1 MYANVALFSWVDG
14 FKAAMK
20 DSDAMTYRVDSH
32 QRQFIVSTT
41 SRRSSMTS
49 ALDVVI
55 RSNDDVTNDA
65 HTETTSAADAVE
77 LHKRF
82 SSFDDT
88 KQARDD
94 SASDVTNAND
104 DDIYDDV
111 ILRDGIK
118 CSKDMTEPSSTVE
131 PSGLYVVF
139 NERNQG
145 EEMAGDSVHGSSI
158 TCSSTD
164 DAATDT
170 DSIYISLMSDA
181 VAADQDENC
190 NSSYRSVG
198 VQVVESEL
206 QPTKSR
212 VQALKSLFMG
222 NAASGS
228 QSASSLKSRGLIT
241 DATSNTA
248 AAASAEFDGDDDDD
262 IITPVTGANASMY
275 RKNSC
280 HSSCQTRF
288 RVVLTGDTVDDSSC

>member
-1 MYANVALFSWVDG
+1 MYTNIAFFSWVDG

-41 SRRSSMTS
+41 SRRSSVAS
-49 ALDVVI
+49 ALDVVV

-82 SSFDDT
+82 SAFDDT
-88 KQARDD
+88 KPARD
-94 SASDVTNAND
+94 ASPRDVNNIND
-104 DDIYDDV
+104 DDVYDDV
-111 ILRDGIK
+111 ILRDGVK
-118 CSKDMTEPSSTVE
+118 CSKDTTEPSSTVE
-131 PSGLYVVF
+131 PSGLHVVL

-145 EEMAGDSVHGSSI
+145 EGMTGDSVHASSI

-164 DAATDT
+164 DAAATDT
-170 DSIYISLMSDA
+170 DSIYISLMSD
-181 VAADQDENC
+181 VAPADQDENC
-190 NSSYRSVG
+190 NNSYRSVG

-206 QPTKSR
+206 QPTKSK

-248 AAASAEFDGDDDDD
+248 AAAAEFDGDDDDD
-262 IITPVTGANASMY
+262 VITPITGANASMY

>member
-65 HTETTSAADAVE
+65 QTETTSAADAFE

-82 SSFDDT
+82 SAFDDT

-131 PSGLYVVF
+131 PSGLFVVLNEGSQ
-139 NERNQG
+139 NERTT
-145 EEMAGDSVHGSSI
+145 GDSVHDSSI
-158 TCSSTD
+158 TCSNTD
-164 DAATDT
+164 DTAATDT

-190 NSSYRSVG
+190 NSSYRSIG

-212 VQALKSLFMG
+212 VQALKSLFTG

-248 AAASAEFDGDDDDD
+248 AVAAEFDGDDDDD
-262 IITPVTGANASMY
+262 VITPVTGANASMY

-280 HSSCQTRF
+280 HGSCQTRF